1 MFSNSKKA
9 LKIVTH
15 LSEKLVDNKIFFSKS
30 APQKHSEIK
39 WGKFKK
45 KKKKNFFLNWPKF
58 LDGFYV
64 PKYRVFT
71 KTHILTDG
79 SKISI

>member
-30 APQKHSEIK
+30 APQKHSEIE

-45 KKKKNFFLNWPKF
+45 KKKRIF
-58 LDGFYV
+58 
-64 PKYRVFT
+64 
-71 KTHILTDG
+71 
-79 SKISI
+79 S